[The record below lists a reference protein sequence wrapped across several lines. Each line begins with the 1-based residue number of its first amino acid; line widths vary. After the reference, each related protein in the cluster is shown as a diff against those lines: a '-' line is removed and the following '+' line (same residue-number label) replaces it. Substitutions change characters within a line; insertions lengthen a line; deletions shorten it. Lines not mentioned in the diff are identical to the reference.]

1 MDTQKINSKILSVF
15 LIAAMSCSAT
25 VIPVYAASQESS
37 EQNTASKDTDTS
49 HTSGEEA
56 PDLPGLT
63 YESTMPLSFAECF
76 DVYYYEDGYKLLDV
90 HDDARY
96 LVVPEGKEAPEGLDD
111 DIQILFQP
119 LDTIYMAATSPMALF
134 DAIGSV
140 DSIKLSGLDASGW
153 YIQSAADAIENGSM
167 TYAGKYDEPDYEL
180 LVGEDCDLAI
190 ESTMILHAPKVQ
202 EMIETL
208 GIPVFVDRSSY
219 ESQPLGR
226 TEWIKLYGAL
236 MNKEEEADAFFES
249 QEQIIENLKDFTN
262 TEKTVAFFY
271 INTSGAPVVRNPK
284 DYISSMIEIAGGRNA
299 FADLPNDTS
308 KTSIAITMEEF
319 YNTAAD
325 ADYLIY
331 NSSIDASVKSLDD
344 LLAKDE
350 LLADFKAVKEG
361 NVWITDNSMYQH
373 TDTIGE
379 LINDLNLMFTDGG
392 EENMTFLHKLN

>member
-284 DYISSMIEIAGGRNA
+284 DYISSMIEIAGGRNV

>member
-1 MDTQKINSKILSVF
+1 MQPPRT
-15 LIAAMSCSAT
+15 
-25 VIPVYAASQESS
+25 S

-271 INTSGAPVVRNPK
+271 INTSGAPVVQNPK
-284 DYISSMIEIAGGRNA
+284 DYIS
-299 FADLPNDTS
+299 
-308 KTSIAITMEEF
+308 
-319 YNTAAD
+319 
-325 ADYLIY
+325 
-331 NSSIDASVKSLDD
+331 V
-344 LLAKDE
+344 
-350 LLADFKAVKEG
+350 
-361 NVWITDNSMYQH
+361 
-373 TDTIGE
+373 
-379 LINDLNLMFTDGG
+379 
-392 EENMTFLHKLN
+392 